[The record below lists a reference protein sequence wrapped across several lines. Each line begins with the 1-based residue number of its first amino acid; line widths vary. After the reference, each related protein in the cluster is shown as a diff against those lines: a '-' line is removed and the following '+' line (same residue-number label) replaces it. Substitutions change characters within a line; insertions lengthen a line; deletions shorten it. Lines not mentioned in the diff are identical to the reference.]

1 MAGAARVGK
10 WRSKSNAGGKYL
22 LNKKA
27 QNKQKRSKGRI
38 CGHNCKNRNTAKAG
52 DFRRLAAR
60 GGAFCVRESF
70 VS

>member
-10 WRSKSNAGGKYL
+10 WRSKNKAGGKYL
-22 LNKKA
+22 LNKKP
-27 QNKQKRSKGRI
+27 KISKSDQKGGFVGI
-38 CGHNCKNRNTAKAG
+38 TAKNGNTAKAG
-52 DFRRLAAR
+52 GFRRLAAR